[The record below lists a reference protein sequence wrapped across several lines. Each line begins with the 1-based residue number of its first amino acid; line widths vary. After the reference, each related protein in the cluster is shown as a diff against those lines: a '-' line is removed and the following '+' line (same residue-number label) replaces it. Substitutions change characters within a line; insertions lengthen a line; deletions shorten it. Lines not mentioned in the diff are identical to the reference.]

1 MQNTNPCQ
9 ANDPLKDTGNAPDN
23 KIRCIGSGDWYWIG
37 KNVLRIH
44 GRDLGVT
51 GIAVYNVLAS
61 YADAKTQVC
70 FPTQAAIAKLI
81 HVSRM
86 TVVRKINFLEKI
98 GLLVVD
104 KKQGGRCLY
113 RLLETRFA
121 THRSRDATREIRL
134 L

>member
-1 MQNTNPCQ
+1 MQRINPYQ
-9 ANDPLKDTGNAPDN
+9 IGDPSKDAGNAQNN
-23 KIRCIGSGDWYWIG
+23 KIRSIGKGDWYWIG

-44 GRDLGVT
+44 GRSLGVT

-61 YADAKTQVC
+61 FADARTQAC
-70 FPTQAAIAKLI
+70 FPTQTSIAKMI
-81 HVSRM
+81 QVSRM
-86 TVVRKINFLEKI
+86 TVARKISFMEKI

-104 KKQGGRCLY
+104 KKQRGRCLY

-121 THRSRDATREIRL
+121 THQSRDATQEIRL

>member
-1 MQNTNPCQ
+1 MQRINPYRLI
-9 ANDPLKDTGNAPDN
+9 DPSNNSGNATSE
-23 KIRCIGSGDWYWIG
+23 KIRSISHGDWYWIG

-44 GRDLGVT
+44 GRSLGVT

-70 FPTQAAIAKLI
+70 FPTQASIAKLI

-86 TVVRKINFLEKI
+86 TVARKINFMEKI

-113 RLLETRFA
+113 RLLETRFVP
-121 THRSRDATREIRL
+121 HKSRDATREIQL